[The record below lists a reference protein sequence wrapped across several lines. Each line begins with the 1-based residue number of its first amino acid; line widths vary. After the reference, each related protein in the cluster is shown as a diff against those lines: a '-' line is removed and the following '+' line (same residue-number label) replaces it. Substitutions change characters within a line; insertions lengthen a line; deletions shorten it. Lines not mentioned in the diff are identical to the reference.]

1 MVTIATSTK
10 EQDGFSL
17 CLYTKNTAQKNKTN
31 LNFPILLMHFNYVFT
46 LLIYFNYKYYYYYC
60 V

>member
-31 LNFPILLMHFNYVFT
+31 LKFPILLMHFN
-46 LLIYFNYKYYYYYC
+46 LCIYMINLF
-60 V
+60 